1 MVYLLSSDR
10 FEQKSGL
17 NRQGEIMKAKEK
29 GIKRLLKAFLYSY
42 DGFTAAFKS
51 EAAFRQE
58 IFFCLC
64 AGAALFFLPLSL
76 IHSALLLFSL
86 FFILFAEL
94 VNTAVEVLVDRIGAE
109 YNDLSKKAKDIGSLL
124 VLLSFIN
131 FFVLLGIV
139 LYDAFS

>member
-1 MVYLLSSDR
+1 
-10 FEQKSGL
+10 
-17 NRQGEIMKAKEK
+17 MKATAK
-29 GIKRLLKAFLYSY
+29 GIKRVLNAFTYSY
-42 DGFTAAFKS
+42 NGFIATLKS

-64 AGAALFFLPLSL
+64 FGVLLFFLPISL
-76 IHSALLLFSL
+76 THLALALFSL

-94 VNTAVEVLVDRIGAE
+94 VNTAIEVIVDRIGTE

-131 FFVLLGIV
+131 FFVLLGII
-139 LYDAFS
+139 LYSMFA